1 MINILT
7 AYKNGLTCAWR
18 EKRLLL
24 WLYVFNVLFAYL
36 ITLPVSM
43 MLTEALDQSTAAD
56 KILHAFDFTIFTTIM
71 DDFGKGIDLGRM
83 ILTLGIL
90 YMILSLF
97 FAGGIL
103 KIFIERNKFNLI
115 DFFTGCATYF
125 YRFLRLFLISFLFV
139 AAALLIYL
147 LISGFIGLLTDN
159 SATER
164 LPMILF
170 SLNLLIFG
178 FILATINMLFDYAK
192 IMTILY
198 DLPGMIKAVEKASMF
213 ILMNLRKTIGLYL
226 FYLMTAIILM
236 MCYLYV
242 ESFISVTGW
251 LTLVIFI
258 FWAQLFMISRIWI
271 RLSFFAG
278 QYSFYFYANETLPVI
293 TK

>member
-1 MINILT
+1 
-7 AYKNGLTCAWR
+7 
-18 EKRLLL
+18 
-24 WLYVFNVLFAYL
+24 
-36 ITLPVSM
+36 
-43 MLTEALDQSTAAD
+43 
-56 KILHAFDFTIFTTIM
+56 
-71 DDFGKGIDLGRM
+71 
-83 ILTLGIL
+83 
-90 YMILSLF
+90 
-97 FAGGIL
+97 
-103 KIFIERNKFNLI
+103 
-115 DFFTGCATYF
+115 
-125 YRFLRLFLISFLFV
+125 
-139 AAALLIYL
+139 
-147 LISGFIGLLTDN
+147 
-159 SATER
+159 
-164 LPMILF
+164 
-170 SLNLLIFG
+170 
-178 FILATINMLFDYAK
+178 MLFDYAK
-192 IMTILY
+192 IMTTLY